1 MVLKFGRQKFLW
13 KSLTQ
18 GYWLVI
24 HMKADVTENDNNGK
38 WKGERGQTLKSFTKV
53 GK

>member
-1 MVLKFGRQKFLW
+1 VDKNFYGRV
-13 KSLTQ
+13 LTQ
-18 GYWLVI
+18 GYWLII